1 MVDPR
6 KTEVGGNAYPPA
18 RHSRSGG
25 SMDRARSEI
34 EIIFEILSTCDRED
48 FMTQNAVFLAG
59 ERVLNPVSGA
69 LYVRAMLEAGVLEAD
84 VQDWRGLQLVRVRS
98 SPAGRALL
106 ARSRDAMAEYRS
118 ILDMLTAIR
127 RGD

>member
-1 MVDPR
+1 
-6 KTEVGGNAYPPA
+6 
-18 RHSRSGG
+18 
-25 SMDRARSEI
+25 MDRARSEI